1 MQYFNRQK
9 FKEGGA
15 TQAPSEEELAQ
26 GIIKI
31 LIDGGLSENDAPEI
45 AQAFIQTAGG
55 VKEAA
60 ESVSKLAAEGAQPK
74 DITAQIVQLVQQAVA
89 KAKCGMKLEYYKK
102 LRQGGKPK
110 KKCPCMLKRVGG
122 RLIEVDSCTGLPVL
136 H

>member
-15 TQAPSEEELAQ
+15 TQAPSEEELTQ
-26 GIIKI
+26 GIVKI

-60 ESVSKLAAEGAQPK
+60 ESVSKLTAEGAQPK
-74 DITAQIVQLVQQAVA
+74 DITAQIV
-89 KAKCGMKLEYYKK
+89 
-102 LRQGGKPK
+102 
-110 KKCPCMLKRVGG
+110 
-122 RLIEVDSCTGLPVL
+122 
-136 H
+136 

>member
-15 TQAPSEEELAQ
+15 TQAPSEEELTQ
-26 GIIKI
+26 GIVKI
-31 LIDGGLSENDAPEI
+31 LIDGGISEQDAPEI
-45 AQAFIQTAGG
+45 AQAFIQNAGS
-55 VKEAA
+55 VQDAA
-60 ESVSKLAAEGAQPK
+60 EAIQNLAAEGADPK
-74 DITAQIVQLVQQAVA
+74 AITAQVVQLVQQAVA

-102 LRQGGKPK
+102 LLHGGKPR
-110 KKCPCMLKRVGG
+110 KKCPCMLKKVGG